1 MIIYVTHSSLH
12 CPRFNRNE
20 LDNFWFYLYSST
32 GPPILTIKLQPRTFL
47 YAYRGVGQV
56 HAKSVLSLVRL
67 RMCLKIILK
76 SVFNFSNI

>member
-47 YAYRGVGQV
+47 YANHGVGQV
-56 HAKSVLSLVRL
+56 HAKSALSLVRFQTHL
-67 RMCLKIILK
+67 RVILK
-76 SVFNFSNI
+76 SVYNFSNI